1 MIHRK
6 QIYIVL
12 TIIPHVSEN
21 TLILHM
27 PLSPLPHS
35 LRPWSVAILNAYQQ
49 LLHVY
54 QTASSYMDNNSGSI
68 EAHRLQQY
76 GNTIISVAYPL
87 LVLLDDSAKSELLPH
102 SWIEDVST
110 EFTALLAL
118 IDDAWLS
125 AKAEYVKNIMAVLL
139 SDVNGI

>member
-1 MIHRK
+1 
-6 QIYIVL
+6 
-12 TIIPHVSEN
+12 
-21 TLILHM
+21 M

-35 LRPWSVAILNAYQQ
+35 LRPWFVAILNAYQK
-49 LLHVY
+49 LHHIY
-54 QTASSYMDNNSGSI
+54 QTASSYMDNDSGSI
-68 EAHRLQQY
+68 DAHRLQHY
-76 GNTIISVAYPL
+76 GNAIILDAYPL
-87 LVLLDDSAKSELLPH
+87 LVLLEESANSELLPH

-125 AKAEYVKNIMAVLL
+125 AKAEYVKDIMALLL